1 METATSLERLRAK
14 SIADRYR
21 GKGYEVIEEP
31 APNQLPDFLTGYRPD
46 LILRKGDESIVVE
59 VKSRESLIGYPKLVD
74 LDERLRSQPG
84 WKLSLVLVDTG
95 DDIRAHRE
103 SCLLT
108 REDVVSLIE
117 ESERLLADGLV
128 EAALLRCWAGA
139 DAIVRIILD
148 EEGEDP
154 PGYVASGSALTQIM
168 WEGLIHRDDY
178 MRLRRILPYRNAYA
192 HGFTAPGFDAA
203 LVEELIETT
212 KRVLYME
219 LELEPRSAYA
229 D

>member
-1 METATSLERLRAK
+1 METTASLEILRAK

-21 GKGYEVIEEP
+21 GKGYEVIEKP
-31 APNQLPDFLTGYRPD
+31 DPNLLPDFLAGYRPD

-74 LDERLRSQPG
+74 LDERLRNQPG

-95 DDIRAHRE
+95 HDIRAHRE
-103 SCLLT
+103 SRLST
-108 REDVVSLIE
+108 RKDVAVVVE
-117 ESERLLADGLV
+117 ESERLLAAGFV
-128 EAALLRCWAGA
+128 EAAFLRCWAGA
-139 DAIVRIILD
+139 DAIMRIVLE

-154 PGYVASGSALTQIM
+154 PGYATSGAILTQIM
-168 WEGLIHRDDY
+168 WEGLIEIDDY
-178 MRLRRILPYRNAYA
+178 HSLRRLLPYRNAYA
-192 HGFTAPGFDAA
+192 HGFATPDFDAA
-203 LVEELIETT
+203 LVEDLIETT
-212 KRVLYME
+212 KSVLRME

>member
-1 METATSLERLRAK
+1 METIASLEVLRAK

-21 GKGYEVIEEP
+21 RKGYEVIEKPEP
-31 APNQLPDFLTGYRPD
+31 NLLPDFLTGYRPD

-59 VKSRESLIGYPKLVD
+59 VKSRESLIGYPKLGD

-95 DDIRAHRE
+95 RDIRAHRD
-103 SCLLT
+103 SRLLT
-108 REDVVSLIE
+108 REDVADVIE
-117 ESERLLADGLV
+117 ESERLLVAGSV
-128 EAALLRCWAGA
+128 EAAFLRCWAGA
-139 DAIVRIILD
+139 DAIMRIILE

-154 PGYVASGSALTQIM
+154 PGYATSGAILTQIM

-178 MRLRRILPYRNAYA
+178 ERLRRLLEYRNAYT
-192 HGFTAPGFDAA
+192 HGFTTPDFDAS
-203 LVEELIETT
+203 LVEELIQTT
-212 KRVLYME
+212 KSVLHME